1 MFMHKVNGNKLP
13 ASMKNLF
20 KIANNEIEN
29 QHLRSSVNDFLLR
42 KPKTNYIR
50 KVLPTITNSVE

>member
-1 MFMHKVNGNKLP
+1 MFMHKVKGNKLP

-29 QHLRSSVNDFLLR
+29 QHLRNNVNDILLR
-42 KPKTNYIR
+42 KPKTNYIT
-50 KVLPTITNSVE
+50 KII